1 MSISTVGI
9 QAYSKAL
16 QNFGQ
21 TEATLKESTM
31 GSSANSQT
39 FANVLDQSLLR
50 DSVDRG
56 ENFGAHADFI
66 KQQVAT
72 TLPTANPNSFTDTV
86 SNSLNKLHSL
96 QKEKAHAIDDF
107 ASGRNQNVH
116 ELMITLQKASVAMSL
131 TSAVRGKV
139 MEAYKEL
146 SRIQF

>member
-1 MSISTVGI
+1 MSINNVGI

-21 TEATLKESTM
+21 TENSLKQAT
-31 GSSANSQT
+31 SSGAGTS

-56 ENFGAHADFI
+56 ENFGAHSDFI
-66 KQQVAT
+66 KQQVAN
-72 TLPTANPNSFTDTV
+72 TLPTVNPNSFTDTV
-86 SNSLNKLHSL
+86 TDSMSKLQSL
-96 QKEKAHAIDDF
+96 QKAKASAIDDF
-107 ASGRNQNVH
+107 ASGRSQNVH

>member
-1 MSISTVGI
+1 MSINTVGI

-21 TEATLKESTM
+21 TETALKQAT
-31 GSSANSQT
+31 SSSGNGMS

-56 ENFGAHADFI
+56 ENFGAHSDFI
-66 KQQVAT
+66 KQQVSN
-72 TLPTANPNSFTDTV
+72 TLPTVNPNTFTETV
-86 SNSLNKLHSL
+86 SDSMSKLHSL
-96 QKEKAHAIDDF
+96 QKAKASAIDDF
-107 ASGRNQNVH
+107 ASGRSQNVH

>member
-1 MSISTVGI
+1 MSTNTTGI
-9 QAYSKAL
+9 QAYTSAL
-16 QNFGQ
+16 EHFGQ
-21 TEATLKESTM
+21 TEANLKQATVGTTASNM
-31 GSSANSQT
+31 S

-50 DSVDRG
+50 DSVDKG
-56 ENFGAHADFI
+56 ENFGAHSDFI
-66 KQQVAT
+66 KQRVAQ

-86 SNSLNKLHSL
+86 SNSVEKLQTL
-96 QKEKAHAIDDF
+96 QHAKASAIDNF

>member
-1 MSISTVGI
+1 MSINTVGLK
-9 QAYSKAL
+9 AYSKAL

-21 TEATLKESTM
+21 TEASLKQATV
-31 GSSANSQT
+31 GSSNGST
-39 FANVLDQSLLR
+39 HFANVLDQSLLR

-56 ENFGAHADFI
+56 ENFGAHSDFI
-66 KQQVAT
+66 KQQVT
-72 TLPTANPNSFTDTV
+72 QTLPVANQNTFTDTV
-86 SNSLNKLHSL
+86 ANSMNKLQSL
-96 QKEKAHAIDDF
+96 QKAKAHAIDDF

>member
-1 MSISTVGI
+1 MSINTSGI
-9 QAYSKAL
+9 QAYAQAM

-21 TEATLKESTM
+21 AEATLKQSTM
-31 GSSANSQT
+31 GSSSNNMS
-39 FANVLDQSLLR
+39 FASVLDQSLLR
-50 DSVDRG
+50 DSVDKG
-56 ENFGAHADFI
+56 ENFGAHSDFI
-66 KQQVAT
+66 KQQVAQ
-72 TLPTANPNSFTDTV
+72 TLPTANPNSFSDTV
-86 SNSLNKLHSL
+86 ANSMEKLQSL
-96 QKEKAHAIDDF
+96 QHAKATAIEDF

>member
-1 MSISTVGI
+1 MSINNVGI

-21 TEATLKESTM
+21 TESALKESTM
-31 GSSANSQT
+31 GSSSNSMS

-66 KQQVAT
+66 KQQVAN

-86 SNSLNKLHSL
+86 KGSLNQLQSL
-96 QKEKAHAIDDF
+96 QTAKASAIEDF